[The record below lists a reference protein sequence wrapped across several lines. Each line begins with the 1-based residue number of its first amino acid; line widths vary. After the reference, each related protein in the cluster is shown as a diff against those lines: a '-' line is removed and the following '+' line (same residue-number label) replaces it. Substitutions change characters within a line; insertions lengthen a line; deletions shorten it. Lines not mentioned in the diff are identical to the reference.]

1 MVFALHDLSTEQ
13 AASGGVARGEVCD
26 LTTHQFGE
34 LVYRGIGLQGTPIR
48 GIGLQGNWFT
58 GELVYWGIGLQ
69 GIWFTDLAH
78 LRELRGLGTIGIAGR
93 RDRVV
98 A

>member
-34 LVYRGIGLQGTPIR
+34 LVYRGIGLQDTPIRGIGLQGTPIR

-58 GELVYWGIGLQ
+58 GDLVYRFGPL
-69 GIWFTDLAH
+69 
-78 LRELRGLGTIGIAGR
+78 EGIAWIGHY
-93 RDRVV
+93 RDRW
-98 A
+98 AA